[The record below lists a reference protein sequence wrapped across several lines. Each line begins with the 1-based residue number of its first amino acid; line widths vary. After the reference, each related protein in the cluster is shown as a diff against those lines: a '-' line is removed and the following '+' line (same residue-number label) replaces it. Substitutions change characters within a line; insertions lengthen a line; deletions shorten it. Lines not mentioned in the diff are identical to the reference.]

1 MKIGV
6 VFPQTEI
13 GPDAGG
19 VRAYTQAVE
28 QMGDTHVL
36 AYDHVIG
43 ANLANRPDW
52 KGPYSLETAF
62 HEPFVLFSFMAG
74 MTETLELATG
84 IVILPQRQTVL
95 VAKQAAALDVLS
107 DGRFRMGIGIGWNKV
122 EYESLGSEFTDRGA
136 RSEEQIA
143 LMRALWTKD
152 SVNFEGKWHSVPDAG
167 INPLPI
173 QQPIPIWIGGGADVV
188 IKRIARIGDGWMPMW
203 QPDEAGLKE
212 LDKLYTYAEE
222 AGRDG
227 SDIGINGRV
236 TADLASEDS
245 WSEAVKSWSG
255 IKADYIDI
263 NTMGQGLSGADA
275 HIERLEKFKS
285 AAGL

>member
-28 QMGDTHVL
+28 QMGYTHVL

-52 KGPYSLETAF
+52 KGPYSLETMF

-74 MTETLELATG
+74 MTEKLEFATG

-107 DGRFRMGIGIGWNKV
+107 DGRFRMGIGIGWNEV
-122 EYESLGSEFTDRGA
+122 EYESLGAEFTDRGA

-152 SVNFEGKWHSVPDAG
+152 SVNFEGKWHTVPDAG

-173 QQPIPIWIGGGADVV
+173 QQPIPIWLGGGADIVV
-188 IKRIARIGDGWMPMW
+188 KRIARIADGWMPMW

-212 LDKLYTYAEE
+212 LDKLYAYATE

-227 SDIGINGRV
+227 SDIGIDGRV

-245 WSEAVKSWSG
+245 WSDDVKSWRG

-263 NTMGQGLSGADA
+263 NTMGQGLTGADA
-275 HIERLEKFKS
+275 HIERLEKFRP

>member
-28 QMGDTHVL
+28 TMGYTHVL

-74 MTETLELATG
+74 MTGTLEFATG

-107 DGRFRMGIGIGWNKV
+107 EGRFRMGIGIGWNEV
-122 EYESLGSEFTDRGA
+122 EYESLGEEFTNRGA

-143 LMRALWTKD
+143 LMRALWTRD
-152 SVNFEGKWHSVPDAG
+152 SVNFEGRWHSIPDAG
-167 INPLPI
+167 INPLPV
-173 QQPIPIWIGGGADVV
+173 QRPIPIWFGGGADVV
-188 IKRIARIGDGWMPMW
+188 VKRIARIADGWMPMW

-212 LDKLYTYAEE
+212 LDKLFTYAKE
-222 AGRDG
+222 AGREG
-227 SDIGINGRV
+227 SDIGINGRI
-236 TADLASEDS
+236 TADLSNEDG
-245 WSEAVKSWSG
+245 WLAAVEAWRG
-255 IKADYIDI
+255 IDADYIDI

-275 HIERLEKFKS
+275 HIERLEKFRL

>member
-28 QMGDTHVL
+28 QMGYTHVL

-74 MTETLELATG
+74 MTEKLEFATG

-107 DGRFRMGIGIGWNKV
+107 DGRFRMGIGIGWNEV
-122 EYESLGSEFTDRGA
+122 EYESLGAEFTDRGA

-152 SVNFEGKWHSVPDAG
+152 SVNFEGKWHTVPDAG

-173 QQPIPIWIGGGADVV
+173 QQPIPIWLGGGADIVV
-188 IKRIARIGDGWMPMW
+188 KRIARIADGWMPMW

-212 LDKLYTYAEE
+212 LDKLYAYATE

-227 SDIGINGRV
+227 SDIGIDGRV

-245 WSEAVKSWSG
+245 WSDDVKSWSG

-263 NTMGQGLSGADA
+263 NTMGQGLTGADA
-275 HIERLEKFKS
+275 HIERLEKFRP

>member
-28 QMGDTHVL
+28 QMGYSHVL

-43 ANLANRPDW
+43 ANLENRPDW
-52 KGPYSLETAF
+52 GDRYSLHSQF

-74 MTETLELATG
+74 MTETLEFATG

-122 EYESLGSEFTDRGA
+122 EYESLGEEFTNRGA

-143 LMRALWTKD
+143 LLRALWTKD
-152 SVNFEGKWHSVPDAG
+152 SVNFEGRWHSVPDAG
-167 INPLPI
+167 LNPLPI
-173 QQPIPIWIGGGADVV
+173 QQPIPIWLGGEADAVV
-188 IKRIARIGDGWMPMW
+188 KRIARVGDGWMPGW
-203 QPDEAGLKE
+203 QPDEAGMKE
-212 LDKLYTYAEE
+212 LDKLYAYAKE

-227 SDIGINGRV
+227 TDIGIDGRFS
-236 TADLASEDS
+236 ADLATEDT
-245 WSEAVKSWSG
+245 WSDQVKAWAD

-275 HIERLEKFKS
+275 HIERLEKFRP

>member
-28 QMGDTHVL
+28 QMGYTHVL

-52 KGPYSLETAF
+52 KDPYSLETAF

-74 MTETLELATG
+74 MTEKLEFATG

-107 DGRFRMGIGIGWNKV
+107 DGRFRMGIGIGWNEV
-122 EYESLGSEFTDRGA
+122 EYESLGAEFTDRGA

-152 SVNFEGKWHSVPDAG
+152 SVNFEGKWHTVPDAG

-173 QQPIPIWIGGGADVV
+173 QQPIPIWLGGGADIVV
-188 IKRIARIGDGWMPMW
+188 KRIARIADGWMPMW

-212 LDKLYTYAEE
+212 LDKLYAYATE

-227 SDIGINGRV
+227 SDIGIDGRV

-245 WSEAVKSWSG
+245 WSDDVKSWSG

-263 NTMGQGLSGADA
+263 NTMGQGLTGADA
-275 HIERLEKFKS
+275 HIERLEKFRP

>member
-1 MKIGV
+1 
-6 VFPQTEI
+6 
-13 GPDAGG
+13 
-19 VRAYTQAVE
+19 
-28 QMGDTHVL
+28 MGYTHVL

-74 MTETLELATG
+74 MTETLEFATG

-107 DGRFRMGIGIGWNKV
+107 DGRFRMGIGIGWNEV
-122 EYESLGSEFTDRGA
+122 EYESLGMEFTDRGA

-143 LMRALWTKD
+143 LMRALWTND
-152 SVNFEGKWHSVPDAG
+152 SVNFEGKWHTVPDAG

-173 QQPIPIWIGGGADVV
+173 QQPIPIWLGGGADIVV
-188 IKRIARIGDGWMPMW
+188 KRIARIADGWMPMW

-212 LDKLYTYAEE
+212 LDKLFMYAKE
-222 AGRDG
+222 AGREG

-236 TADLASEDS
+236 TADLATEDS
-245 WSEAVKSWSG
+245 WSDAVKSWSG

-275 HIERLEKFKS
+275 HIERLEKFRP

>member
-28 QMGDTHVL
+28 QMGYNHVL

-43 ANLANRPDW
+43 ANLANRSNW
-52 KGPYSLETAF
+52 TGAYSLESQF

-74 MTETLELATG
+74 ISETLEFASG
-84 IVILPQRQTVL
+84 IIILPQRQTVL

-107 DGRFRMGIGIGWNKV
+107 DGRFRMGIGIGWNTV
-122 EYESLGSEFTDRGA
+122 EYESLGLEFKDRGA

-143 LMRALWTKD
+143 LMRALWTKE
-152 SVNFEGKWHSVPDAG
+152 SVNFEGRWHSIPDAG
-167 INPLPI
+167 LNPLPI
-173 QQPIPIWIGGGADVV
+173 QQPIPIWLGGGADAV
-188 IKRIARIGDGWMPMW
+188 IKRIARIGDGWMPGW
-203 QPDEAGLKE
+203 QPDEEGLKE
-212 LDKLYTYAEE
+212 LDKLFAYAKE
-222 AGRDG
+222 AGRDA
-227 SDIGINGRV
+227 SDIGIDGRF
-236 TADLASEDS
+236 TADLATEDS
-245 WSEAVKSWSG
+245 WSDNVKAWND
-255 IKADYIDI
+255 IKADYIEV

-275 HIERLEKFKS
+275 HIERLEKFRT

>member
-28 QMGDTHVL
+28 QMGYTHVL

-74 MTETLELATG
+74 MTETLEFATG

-107 DGRFRMGIGIGWNKV
+107 DGRFRMGIGIGWNEV

-188 IKRIARIGDGWMPMW
+188 IKRIASIGDGWMPMW

-212 LDKLYTYAEE
+212 LDKLYTYAKE

-275 HIERLEKFKS
+275 HIERLETFKS

>member
-28 QMGDTHVL
+28 QMGYTHVL

-74 MTETLELATG
+74 MTEKLEFATG

-107 DGRFRMGIGIGWNKV
+107 DGRFRMGIGIGWNEV
-122 EYESLGSEFTDRGA
+122 EYESLGAEFTDRGA

-152 SVNFEGKWHSVPDAG
+152 SVNFEGKWHTVPDAG

-173 QQPIPIWIGGGADVV
+173 QQPIPIWLGGGADIVV
-188 IKRIARIGDGWMPMW
+188 KRIARIADGWMPMW
-203 QPDEAGLKE
+203 QPDEAGLEE
-212 LDKLYTYAEE
+212 LDKLYAYATE

-227 SDIGINGRV
+227 SDIGIDGRV

-245 WSEAVKSWSG
+245 WSDDVKSWSG

-263 NTMGQGLSGADA
+263 NTMGQGLTGADA
-275 HIERLEKFKS
+275 HIERLEKFRP

>member
-13 GPDAGG
+13 GADAGG

-28 QMGDTHVL
+28 QMGYTHVL

-52 KGPYSLETAF
+52 TGPYSLETQF

-74 MTETLELATG
+74 MTETLEFVTG

-107 DGRFRMGIGIGWNKV
+107 DGRFRMGIGIGWNEI
-122 EYESLGSEFTDRGA
+122 EYESLGLNFKDRGA
-136 RSEEQIA
+136 RSEEQVA
-143 LMRALWTKD
+143 LMRALWTQD
-152 SVNFEGKWHSVPDAG
+152 SVNFEGKWHTVPDAG

-173 QQPIPIWIGGGADVV
+173 QRPIPVWFGGGADAVV
-188 IKRIARIGDGWMPMW
+188 RRIARIGDGWMPGW
-203 QPDEAGLKE
+203 QPDDSGKAE
-212 LDKLYTYAEE
+212 LEKLHGYARE
-222 AGRDG
+222 AGRDP
-227 SDIGINGRV
+227 SEIGIDGRL
-236 TADLASEDS
+236 TAALDTEDT
-245 WSEAVKSWSG
+245 WPDQVQAWRDIDAE
-255 IKADYIDI
+255 YIDI

-275 HIERLEKFKS
+275 HIQR
-285 AAGL
+285 

>member
-28 QMGDTHVL
+28 QMGYTHVL

-43 ANLANRPDW
+43 ANLDNRPDW
-52 KGPYSLETAF
+52 KGPYSLETMF

-74 MTETLELATG
+74 MTEKLEFATG

-107 DGRFRMGIGIGWNKV
+107 DGRFRMGIGIGWNEV
-122 EYESLGSEFTDRGA
+122 EYESLGAEFTDRGA

-152 SVNFEGKWHSVPDAG
+152 SVNFEGKWHTVPDAG

-173 QQPIPIWIGGGADVV
+173 QQPIPIWLGGGADIVV
-188 IKRIARIGDGWMPMW
+188 KRIARIADGWMPMW

-212 LDKLYTYAEE
+212 LDKLYAYATE

-227 SDIGINGRV
+227 SDIGIDGRV

-245 WSEAVKSWSG
+245 WSDDVKSWRG

-263 NTMGQGLSGADA
+263 NTMGQGLTGADA
-275 HIERLEKFKS
+275 HIERLEKFRP

>member
-28 QMGDTHVL
+28 QMGYTHVL

-74 MTETLELATG
+74 MTEKLEFATG

-107 DGRFRMGIGIGWNKV
+107 DGRFRMGIGIGWNEV
-122 EYESLGSEFTDRGA
+122 EYESLGAEFTDRGA

-143 LMRALWTKD
+143 LMRARWTKD
-152 SVNFEGKWHSVPDAG
+152 SVNLEGKWHTVPDAG

-173 QQPIPIWIGGGADVV
+173 QQPIPIWLGGGADIVV
-188 IKRIARIGDGWMPMW
+188 KRIARIADGWMPMW

-212 LDKLYTYAEE
+212 LDKLYAYATE

-227 SDIGINGRV
+227 SDIGIDGRV

-245 WSEAVKSWSG
+245 WSDDVKSWSG

-263 NTMGQGLSGADA
+263 NTMGQGLTGADA
-275 HIERLEKFKS
+275 HIERLEKFRP

>member
-13 GPDAGG
+13 GPDASG

-28 QMGDTHVL
+28 QMGYTHVL

-74 MTETLELATG
+74 MTEKLEFATG
-84 IVILPQRQTVL
+84 VVILPQRQTVL

-107 DGRFRMGIGIGWNKV
+107 DGRFRMGIGIGWNDV
-122 EYESLGSEFTDRGA
+122 EYESLGTEFTNRGA

-143 LMRALWTKD
+143 LMRALWTKE
-152 SVNFEGKWHSVPDAG
+152 SVNFEGRWHTVPDAG

-173 QQPIPIWIGGGADVV
+173 QQPIPIWLGGGADIVV
-188 IKRIARIGDGWMPMW
+188 KRIARIADGWMPMW
-203 QPDEAGLKE
+203 QPDESGLKE
-212 LDKLYTYAEE
+212 LDKLYAYAKE
-222 AGRDG
+222 AGREG
-227 SDIGINGRV
+227 SDIGINGRL
-236 TADLASEDS
+236 TADLATEDS
-245 WSEAVKSWSG
+245 WPDAVKSWSE
-255 IKADYIDI
+255 INADYLDI

-275 HIERLEKFKS
+275 HIERLEKFKH
-285 AAGL
+285 AAGI

>member
-28 QMGDTHVL
+28 QMGYTHVL

-43 ANLANRPDW
+43 ANLANRPNW

-74 MTETLELATG
+74 MTETLEFATG

-107 DGRFRMGIGIGWNKV
+107 DGRFRMGIGIGWNEV

-212 LDKLYTYAEE
+212 LDKLYTYAKE

-275 HIERLEKFKS
+275 HIERLAKFKS

>member
-1 MKIGV
+1 MNIGV

-13 GPDAGG
+13 GPDASG

-28 QMGDTHVL
+28 QMGYTHVL

-62 HEPFVLFSFMAG
+62 HEPFVLFAFMAG
-74 MTETLELATG
+74 ITEKLEFATG

-107 DGRFRMGIGIGWNKV
+107 DGRFRMGIGIGWNEV
-122 EYESLGSEFTDRGA
+122 EYESLGTEFTNRGA

-143 LMRALWTKD
+143 LMRALWTKE
-152 SVNFEGKWHSVPDAG
+152 SVNFEGRWHTVPDAG

-173 QQPIPIWIGGGADVV
+173 QQPIPIWLGGGADIVV
-188 IKRIARIGDGWMPMW
+188 KRIARIADGWMPMW

-212 LDKLYTYAEE
+212 LDKLYTYAKE
-222 AGRDG
+222 AGREG

-245 WSEAVKSWSG
+245 WPDAVKSWSG
-255 IKADYIDI
+255 ISADYLDI

-275 HIERLEKFKS
+275 HIERLEKFKH

>member
-28 QMGDTHVL
+28 QMGYTHVL

-74 MTETLELATG
+74 MTEKLEFATG

-107 DGRFRMGIGIGWNKV
+107 DGRFRMGIGIGWNEV
-122 EYESLGSEFTDRGA
+122 EYESLGAEFTDRGA

-152 SVNFEGKWHSVPDAG
+152 SVNFEGKWHTVPDAG

-173 QQPIPIWIGGGADVV
+173 QQPIPIWLGGGADIVV
-188 IKRIARIGDGWMPMW
+188 KRIARIADGWMPMW

-212 LDKLYTYAEE
+212 LDKLYAYATE

-227 SDIGINGRV
+227 SDIGIGGRV

-245 WSEAVKSWSG
+245 WSDDVKSWSG

-263 NTMGQGLSGADA
+263 NTMGQGLTGADA
-275 HIERLEKFKS
+275 HIERLEKFRP

>member
-28 QMGDTHVL
+28 QMGYTHVL

-43 ANLANRPDW
+43 ANLANRPNW

-74 MTETLELATG
+74 MTETLEFATG

-107 DGRFRMGIGIGWNKV
+107 DGRFRMGIGIGWNEV

-188 IKRIARIGDGWMPMW
+188 IKRIASIGDGWMPMW

-212 LDKLYTYAEE
+212 LDKLYTYAKE

>member
-28 QMGDTHVL
+28 QMGYTHVL

-74 MTETLELATG
+74 MTKTLEFATG

-107 DGRFRMGIGIGWNKV
+107 DGRFRMGIGIGWNEV
-122 EYESLGSEFTDRGA
+122 EYESLGMEFTDRGA

-143 LMRALWTKD
+143 LMRALWTKE
-152 SVNFEGKWHSVPDAG
+152 SVNFEGQWHTVPDAG
-167 INPLPI
+167 INPMPI
-173 QQPIPIWIGGGADVV
+173 QQPIPIWLGGGADIVV
-188 IKRIARIGDGWMPMW
+188 KRIARIADGWMPMW

-212 LDKLYTYAEE
+212 LDKLYVYAKE
-222 AGRDG
+222 AGRVG

-245 WSEAVKSWSG
+245 WSDAVKSWSG

-275 HIERLEKFKS
+275 HIERLEKFRP

>member
-13 GPDAGG
+13 GSDAGG

-28 QMGDTHVL
+28 QMGYNHVL

-52 KGPYSLETAF
+52 KGPYTLESQF

-74 MTETLELATG
+74 VSETLEFATG

-107 DGRFRMGIGIGWNKV
+107 DGRFRMGIGIGWNQV
-122 EYESLGSEFTDRGA
+122 EYESLGQEFKDRGA

-152 SVNFEGKWHSVPDAG
+152 SVNFEGRWHSIPDAG
-167 INPLPI
+167 INPLPV
-173 QQPIPIWIGGGADVV
+173 QQPIPIWLGGGADAVV
-188 IKRIARIGDGWMPMW
+188 KRIARIGDGWMPMW

-212 LDKLYTYAEE
+212 LDKLYAYAKE

-227 SDIGINGRV
+227 KDIGINGRI
-236 TADLASEDS
+236 TADLDKEDS
-245 WSEAVKSWSG
+245 WADDVKAWAD
-255 IKADYIDI
+255 IDADYIDI

-275 HIERLEKFKS
+275 HIERLEKFRPT
-285 AAGL
+285 AGL

>member
-28 QMGDTHVL
+28 QMGYSHVL

-43 ANLANRPDW
+43 ANLENRPDW
-52 KGPYSLETAF
+52 GDRYSLHSQF

-74 MTETLELATG
+74 MTETLEFATG

-122 EYESLGSEFTDRGA
+122 EYESLGEEFTNRGA

-143 LMRALWTKD
+143 LLRALWTKD
-152 SVNFEGKWHSVPDAG
+152 SVNFEGRWHSVPDAG
-167 INPLPI
+167 LNPLPI
-173 QQPIPIWIGGGADVV
+173 QQPIPIWLGGEADAVV
-188 IKRIARIGDGWMPMW
+188 KRIARVGDGWMPGW
-203 QPDEAGLKE
+203 QPDEAGMKE
-212 LDKLYTYAEE
+212 LDKLYAYAKE

-227 SDIGINGRV
+227 TDIGIDGRFS
-236 TADLASEDS
+236 ADLATEDT
-245 WSEAVKSWSG
+245 WSDQVKAWAD
-255 IKADYIDI
+255 IEADYIDI

-275 HIERLEKFKS
+275 HIERLEKFRP

>member
-6 VFPQTEI
+6 VFQQTEI
-13 GPDAGG
+13 GADAGG

-28 QMGDTHVL
+28 QMGYTHVL

-52 KGPYSLETAF
+52 TGPYSLETQF

-74 MTETLELATG
+74 MTETLEFVTG

-107 DGRFRMGIGIGWNKV
+107 DGRFRMGIGIGWNEI
-122 EYESLGSEFTDRGA
+122 EYESLGENFNDRGA
-136 RSEEQIA
+136 RSEEQVA
-143 LMRALWTKD
+143 LMRALWTND
-152 SVNFEGKWHSVPDAG
+152 SVNFQGKWHSVPDAG

-173 QQPIPIWIGGGADVV
+173 QRPIPVWFGGGADAVV
-188 IKRIARIGDGWMPMW
+188 RRIARIADGWMPQW
-203 QPDEAGLKE
+203 QPDEAGVAE
-212 LDKLYTYAEE
+212 LEKLHGYARE
-222 AGRDG
+222 AGRDP
-227 SDIGINGRV
+227 SDIGIDGRV
-236 TADLASEDS
+236 TAALDSEDG
-245 WSEAVKSWSG
+245 WPGAVQAWRD
-255 IKADYIDI
+255 IDAEYIDI

-275 HIERLEKFKS
+275 HIERLERFKP

>member
-13 GPDAGG
+13 GSDAGG

-28 QMGDTHVL
+28 QMGYTHVL

-74 MTETLELATG
+74 MTKTLEFATG

-107 DGRFRMGIGIGWNKV
+107 DGRFRMGIGIGWNEV
-122 EYESLGSEFTDRGA
+122 EYESLGMEFTDRGA

-143 LMRALWTKD
+143 LMRALWTKE
-152 SVNFEGKWHSVPDAG
+152 SVNFEGQWHTVPDAG
-167 INPLPI
+167 INPMPI
-173 QQPIPIWIGGGADVV
+173 QQPIPIWLGGGADIVV
-188 IKRIARIGDGWMPMW
+188 KRIARIADGWMPMW

-212 LDKLYTYAEE
+212 LDKLYVYAKE
-222 AGRDG
+222 AGRVG

-245 WSEAVKSWSG
+245 WSDAVKSWSG

-275 HIERLEKFKS
+275 HIERLEKFRP

>member
-28 QMGDTHVL
+28 QMGYSHVL

-43 ANLANRPDW
+43 ANLENRPDW
-52 KGPYSLETAF
+52 GDRYSLHSQF

-74 MTETLELATG
+74 MTETLEFATG

-122 EYESLGSEFTDRGA
+122 EYESLGEEFTNRGA

-143 LMRALWTKD
+143 LLRALWTKD
-152 SVNFEGKWHSVPDAG
+152 SVNFEGRWHSVPDAG
-167 INPLPI
+167 LNPLPI
-173 QQPIPIWIGGGADVV
+173 QQPIPIWLGGEADAVV
-188 IKRIARIGDGWMPMW
+188 KRIARVGDGWMPGW
-203 QPDEAGLKE
+203 QPDEAGMKE
-212 LDKLYTYAEE
+212 LDKLYAYAKE

-227 SDIGINGRV
+227 TDIGIDGRFS
-236 TADLASEDS
+236 ADLATEDT
-245 WSEAVKSWSG
+245 WSDQVKAWAD
-255 IKADYIDI
+255 IKADYIAI
-263 NTMGQGLSGADA
+263 TTMGQGLSGADA
-275 HIERLEKFKS
+275 HIERLEKFRP

>member
-13 GPDAGG
+13 GSDAGG

-28 QMGDTHVL
+28 QMGYTHVL

-74 MTETLELATG
+74 MTETLEFATG

-107 DGRFRMGIGIGWNKV
+107 DGRFRMGIGIGWNEV
-122 EYESLGSEFTDRGA
+122 EYESLGMEFTDRGA

-143 LMRALWTKD
+143 LMRALWTND
-152 SVNFEGKWHSVPDAG
+152 SVNFEGKWHTVPDAG

-173 QQPIPIWIGGGADVV
+173 QQPIPIWLGGGADIVV
-188 IKRIARIGDGWMPMW
+188 KRIARIADGWMPMW

-212 LDKLYTYAEE
+212 LDKLFMYAKE
-222 AGRDG
+222 AGREG

-236 TADLASEDS
+236 TADLATEDS
-245 WSEAVKSWSG
+245 WSDAVKSWSG

-275 HIERLEKFKS
+275 HIERLEKFRP

>member
-28 QMGDTHVL
+28 QMGYTHVL

-74 MTETLELATG
+74 MTEKLEFATG

-107 DGRFRMGIGIGWNKV
+107 DGRFRMGIGIGWNEV
-122 EYESLGSEFTDRGA
+122 EYESLGAEFTDRGA

-152 SVNFEGKWHSVPDAG
+152 SVNFEGKWHTVPDAG

-173 QQPIPIWIGGGADVV
+173 QQPIPIWLGGGADIVV
-188 IKRIARIGDGWMPMW
+188 KRIARIADGWMPMW

-212 LDKLYTYAEE
+212 LDKLYAYATE

-227 SDIGINGRV
+227 SDIGIDGRV

-245 WSEAVKSWSG
+245 WSDDVKSWRG

-263 NTMGQGLSGADA
+263 NTMGQGLTGADA
-275 HIERLEKFKS
+275 HIERLEKFRP

>member
-28 QMGDTHVL
+28 QMGYTHVL

-74 MTETLELATG
+74 MTETLEFATG

>member
-28 QMGDTHVL
+28 QMGYTHVL

-74 MTETLELATG
+74 MTEKLEFATG

-122 EYESLGSEFTDRGA
+122 EYESLGAEFTDRGA

-152 SVNFEGKWHSVPDAG
+152 SVNFEGKWHTVPDAG

-173 QQPIPIWIGGGADVV
+173 QQPIPIWLGGGADIVV
-188 IKRIARIGDGWMPMW
+188 KRIARIADGWMPMW

-212 LDKLYTYAEE
+212 LDKLYAYATE

-227 SDIGINGRV
+227 SDIGIDGRV

-245 WSEAVKSWSG
+245 WSDDVKSWSG

-263 NTMGQGLSGADA
+263 NTMGQGLTGADA
-275 HIERLEKFKS
+275 HIERLEKFRP

>member
-13 GPDAGG
+13 GSDAGG

-28 QMGDTHVL
+28 QMGYTHVL

-74 MTETLELATG
+74 MTETLEFATG

-107 DGRFRMGIGIGWNKV
+107 DGRFRMGIGIGWNEV
-122 EYESLGSEFTDRGA
+122 EYESLGMEFTDRGA

-143 LMRALWTKD
+143 LMRALWTND
-152 SVNFEGKWHSVPDAG
+152 SVNFEGKWHTVPDAG

-173 QQPIPIWIGGGADVV
+173 QQPIPIWLGGGADIVV
-188 IKRIARIGDGWMPMW
+188 KRIARIADGWMPMW

-212 LDKLYTYAEE
+212 LDKLFVYAKE
-222 AGRDG
+222 AGREG

-236 TADLASEDS
+236 TADLATEDS
-245 WSEAVKSWSG
+245 WSDAVKSWSG

-275 HIERLEKFKS
+275 HIERLEKFRP